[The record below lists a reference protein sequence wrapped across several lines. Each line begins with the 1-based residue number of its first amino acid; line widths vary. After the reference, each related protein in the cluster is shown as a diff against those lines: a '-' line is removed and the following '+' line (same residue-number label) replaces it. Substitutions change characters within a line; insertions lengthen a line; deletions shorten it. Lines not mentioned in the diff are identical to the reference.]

1 MIQKDHFNKIQKR
14 IKQHKRSL
22 LKKRLRPMA
31 EKGRGYAISPLK
43 VNFAK
48 VYLLR
53 LLTPLQGVQKSE
65 RLCRGLQG
73 IALFLVFTKNSP
85 RQKFSNRENFFQ
97 LAHFLPTKIFPFSTK
112 KSRQKGL
119 RPARPKACK
128 VGQSILTDESADRDF
143 SNRKKSLISRLLAF
157 KPQKSVQLLNLTLWH
172 FLHVRLF
179 CFLYVFQKSY
189 KFRYHFSYQ

>member
-53 LLTPLQGVQKSE
+53 VLTTLRVVQNVKKA
-65 RLCRGLQG
+65 
-73 IALFLVFTKNSP
+73 IAWSSRAEPSFGFHQNSP
-85 RQKFSNRENFFQ
+85 VKNFRTAKIFSSLPHFCQQNFFTFQ
-97 LAHFLPTKIFPFSTK
+97 AK
-112 KSRQKGL
+112 KSAKRSAPCTSKPGAES
-119 RPARPKACK
+119 RS
-128 VGQSILTDESADRDF
+128 VDTDR
-143 SNRKKSLISRLLAF
+143 
-157 KPQKSVQLLNLTLWH
+157 
-172 FLHVRLF
+172 
-179 CFLYVFQKSY
+179 
-189 KFRYHFSYQ
+189 

>member
-1 MIQKDHFNKIQKR
+1 M
-14 IKQHKRSL
+14 
-22 LKKRLRPMA
+22 
-31 EKGRGYAISPLK
+31 E
-43 VNFAK
+43 
-48 VYLLR
+48 
-53 LLTPLQGVQKSE
+53 LQG
-65 RLCRGLQG
+65 G
-73 IALFLVFTKNSP
+73 ALFWFSPKFT

-97 LAHFLPTKIFPFSTK
+97 LAPFLPTKFFHFSSEKIGKRSAPCTLE
-112 KSRQKGL
+112 SV
-119 RPARPKACK
+119 P

-189 KFRYHFSYQ
+189 RFRYHFSYQ

>member
-1 MIQKDHFNKIQKR
+1 
-14 IKQHKRSL
+14 
-22 LKKRLRPMA
+22 MA
-31 EKGRGYAISPLK
+31 ERGGGNAIPPLK

-53 LLTPLQGVQKSE
+53 VLTTLRVVQNVKKA
-65 RLCRGLQG
+65 
-73 IALFLVFTKNSP
+73 IAWSSRAEPSFGFYQNSP
-85 RQKFSNRENFFQ
+85 VKNFRTAKIFSSLPHFCQQNFFTFQ
-97 LAHFLPTKIFPFSTK
+97 AK
-112 KSRQKGL
+112 KSAKGL
-119 RPARPKACK
+119 RPARSKACP

-143 SNRKKSLISRLLAF
+143 SNRKKSLLSRLLAF

-189 KFRYHFSYQ
+189 RFRYHFSYQ

>member
-53 LLTPLQGVQKSE
+53 VLTTLRVVKTSKRPLHGAPGHSPLLVCTKIHPVKNF
-65 RLCRGLQG
+65 R
-73 IALFLVFTKNSP
+73 IAKI
-85 RQKFSNRENFFQ
+85 FSSLPHFCQQNFFRFQ
-97 LAHFLPTKIFPFSTK
+97 
-112 KSRQKGL
+112 
-119 RPARPKACK
+119 
-128 VGQSILTDESADRDF
+128 
-143 SNRKKSLISRLLAF
+143 RKKSAKRSA
-157 KPQKSVQLLNLTLWH
+157 PSTPESVQSRSVDTDRRVRWQKNLEL
-172 FLHVRLF
+172 
-179 CFLYVFQKSY
+179 QS
-189 KFRYHFSYQ
+189 

>member
-1 MIQKDHFNKIQKR
+1 
-14 IKQHKRSL
+14 
-22 LKKRLRPMA
+22 MA
-31 EKGRGYAISPLK
+31 EEGRGQRHSAPK
-43 VNFAK
+43 VAPSRDN
-48 VYLLR
+48 LLR
-53 LLTPLQGVQKSE
+53 VLPPLRGVQNIKKA
-65 RLCRGLQG
+65 
-73 IALFLVFTKNSP
+73 IAWSSRAEPSFGFHQNSP
-85 RQKFSNRENFFQ
+85 VKNFRT
-97 LAHFLPTKIFPFSTK
+97 AKIFPACPIFANKNFSVFNEK
-112 KSRQKGL
+112 IRQKGL

>member
-53 LLTPLQGVQKSE
+53 LLTPLRGVQKSK

-97 LAHFLPTKIFPFSTK
+97 LAHFCQQKFFRFQRKNSAKRSAPST
-112 KSRQKGL
+112 
-119 RPARPKACK
+119 P
-128 VGQSILTDESADRDF
+128 E
-143 SNRKKSLISRLLAF
+143 
-157 KPQKSVQLLNLTLWH
+157 SVQSRSVDTD
-172 FLHVRLF
+172 R
-179 CFLYVFQKSY
+179 
-189 KFRYHFSYQ
+189 

>member
-53 LLTPLQGVQKSE
+53 VLTTLRVVQNVKKA
-65 RLCRGLQG
+65 
-73 IALFLVFTKNSP
+73 IAWSSRAEPSFGYHQNSP
-85 RQKFSNRENFFQ
+85 RQKFSNRKNFFQ
-97 LAHFLPTKIFPFSTK
+97 LAHFCQQKFFRFQRKNLGKRSAPSTPESVQSRSVDADRRVRWQK
-112 KSRQKGL
+112 KS
-119 RPARPKACK
+119 
-128 VGQSILTDESADRDF
+128 
-143 SNRKKSLISRLLAF
+143 
-157 KPQKSVQLLNLTLWH
+157 
-172 FLHVRLF
+172 
-179 CFLYVFQKSY
+179 
-189 KFRYHFSYQ
+189 